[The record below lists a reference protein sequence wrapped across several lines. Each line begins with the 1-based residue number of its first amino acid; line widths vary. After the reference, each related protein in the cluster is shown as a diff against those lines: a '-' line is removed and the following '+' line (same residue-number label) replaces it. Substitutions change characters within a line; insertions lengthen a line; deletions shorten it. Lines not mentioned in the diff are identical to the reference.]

1 MLFEKLKEPFVE
13 VQSDAQKVMQ
23 SSLNYYKLLML
34 KIATVSVS
42 QLVTILIIGVI
53 TFFMTLFFAIA
64 GAFALGDYLDNNALG
79 FLIVGA
85 VFFVVMLII
94 LIFRKRMIETPI
106 LSSFSK
112 KYFKE

>member
-13 VQSDAQKVMQ
+13 VQSDTKKVLQ
-23 SSLNYYKLLML
+23 SNIDYYKLLIF
-34 KIATVSVS
+34 KIATISLS
-42 QLVTILIIGVI
+42 QLITILIVGFI
-53 TFFMTLFFAIA
+53 TFFIILFIAIA

-85 VFFVVMLII
+85 VFCVAMLIV
-94 LIFRKRMIETPI
+94 LTLKKRMIEKPI
-106 LSSFSK
+106 LSKFSE

>member
-1 MLFEKLKEPFVE
+1 MFEKLKEPFVE
-13 VQSDAQKVMQ
+13 VRSDAQKVMQ
-23 SSLNYYKLLML
+23 SNINYYKLLMF
-34 KIATVSVS
+34 KIATISVS

-53 TFFMTLFFAIA
+53 TFFIALFFAVA

-79 FLIVGA
+79 FLIVGV
-85 VFFVVMLII
+85 VFFLVMLII

-106 LSSFSK
+106 LSSFSE